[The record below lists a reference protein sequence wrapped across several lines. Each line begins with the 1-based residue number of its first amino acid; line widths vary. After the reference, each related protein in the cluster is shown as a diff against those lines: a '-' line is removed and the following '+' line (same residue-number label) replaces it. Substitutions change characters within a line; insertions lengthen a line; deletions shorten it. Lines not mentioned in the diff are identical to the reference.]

1 MSNKYQQLIDEFSD
15 HIGGTSNVKNILHC
29 MTRLRISVNDKEK
42 VNTEALKKL
51 PGVLGTNWN
60 GDQIQLI
67 IGQNVSDVYE
77 DVCRKYGFQAEAA
90 IDENLDTADA
100 KKKISVTSVIDY
112 ISGSVAPVIPVL
124 VGCGLM
130 KVIVTLLT
138 TSGILAADSTTITI
152 LTFAGDAGF
161 YFLPIMIGAFAARK
175 LGANMGLGMLMGA
188 ILIHPTL
195 ISAVSEGT
203 PLSLLGLPVRLT
215 DYSSSVFP
223 VLLSVA
229 VMAPIQKFF
238 GKHSPVAI
246 RSIVEPLCTLIV
258 MLPLALC
265 LLAPIGGFIGNYI
278 SIALIWLYEHTG
290 WVGITVASAVMQLLI
305 ATGMHTSL
313 IPYLVNSFATLGF
326 EPIVLTSMII
336 SNVNEGAADLA
347 VALKNKDPNVRSTA
361 ISCAITAV
369 TSGIVEPSIYG
380 ITLKYKTPLIA
391 VMLGSAIGGAVAG
404 LTGTLCYGLSGSG
417 LLGLASYA
425 GPAGNLLKMAI
436 AVAVGFAATFIITMV
451 IYKPEEER

>member
-1 MSNKYQQLIDEFSD
+1 M
-15 HIGGTSNVKNILHC
+15 
-29 MTRLRISVNDKEK
+29 R
-42 VNTEALKKL
+42 
-51 PGVLGTNWN
+51 
-60 GDQIQLI
+60 
-67 IGQNVSDVYE
+67 
-77 DVCRKYGFQAEAA
+77 
-90 IDENLDTADA
+90 
-100 KKKISVTSVIDY
+100 
-112 ISGSVAPVIPVL
+112 
-124 VGCGLM
+124 
-130 KVIVTLLT
+130 VIVTLLT

-195 ISAVSEGT
+195 IAAVSEGT